1 MSFDHVIV
9 WLDHAQAHVIH
20 FTPETAANEIIKTH
34 STHTKSEK
42 EGGGHRAEGG
52 NGRRAESKP
61 YFNDIANAL
70 QGALEILIV
79 GPGNEKLAF
88 LKYLLKHQ
96 HDLAEQVI
104 SLETVDH
111 PTDLQLL
118 AYARKYFVGADRL
131 SRSTPGVSHV
141 L

>member
-42 EGGGHRAEGG
+42 TGGGRH
-52 NGRRAESKP
+52 ESKP

-96 HDLAEQVI
+96 HHLAEQVI

-118 AYARKYFVGADRL
+118 AYARKYFVGAARL